1 MEKTLTPIFVFAAGL
16 LLASRAAPRWALR
29 RPALMGVLVA
39 ALTAWGLIALRGLPV
54 ELMPNAAS
62 ETVTVSVAVRG
73 GMAPTDVETL
83 IVRPLESALGDLPR
97 LKSLFSNAKKDRG
110 AVTLDFHPG
119 VDMKRVT
126 AEVHERVDRAL
137 ARLPSE
143 IEKPVIAHFE
153 ENDAPVYIAAITS
166 ERLSSE
172 EVRRL
177 VDERIKDA
185 LLRAPGVANVEVGGG
200 REGKILV
207 ELDRARLVAY
217 RLSPHKVTALL
228 GRRNVAVQVGSVE
241 SATRVAPVRVAGR
254 FKGVGDIGKVVVGRD
269 AGGGTILLENIAV
282 VRDSYL
288 EPESL
293 SRLNGQAAVSLY
305 IQKESGANTLRTVRE
320 VEKALDAAWRALP
333 VDRGGLRRV
342 VVSNQ
347 AQGITTAVVAVRV
360 SLVCGVL
367 LILLALCL
375 FESERR
381 STQRVAGGA
390 LGFLLVLMVGGA
402 LFKVGDAP
410 LEPLYL
416 ILLAVF
422 LFTAFFDPDVRPGLI
437 VAGSMPLSAL
447 FCFLLFQACGITL
460 NVMSLFGLALGM
472 GMLVDNATVVYE
484 NLTHKN
490 LGPPGPAARERALA
504 GTEEMVTPLIGA
516 TITNAIVFVPFLFL
530 SKDIQDMFTDVA
542 AAVGASLFASLGV
555 SLTVVP
561 LLTAGIPLRGA
572 PRWPAVLIRWGEKAA
587 RAGGRLAGG
596 WDYCKG
602 KGASLVAA
610 ARGRIEKWGEWV
622 AAMWRRRRSPALENL
637 LPLELAGLFLLLF
650 GGLWWAGGRGGA
662 KAVFLA
668 AAVATTAAGFMALRN
683 YARHWPSVL
692 RHRGAVLSAALL
704 LAATST
710 LVLFKATERDF
721 QTSGALDEFVVFVE
735 LSSGAKLDVSNAVVA
750 DIEGVLARDP
760 EVAPAVLTAVSRI
773 EGWSSK
779 VYVTLVP
786 RAERR
791 WTTEQ
796 VRDLLREKLK
806 NVGRDRDGNAFVHF
820 SSPRTGQEIGVRL
833 LGPDYAVLEELAQRV
848 SSELGKI
855 KGLAD
860 VKMRYRPGR
869 PEVLAVVDQERAAR
883 AGLSTES
890 VAETA
895 HALMR
900 GLRATLYRSGARQTE
915 TIVRLR
921 QEDRA
926 NLDALAD
933 LPVLTRGGSVRLGEV
948 ASLRMSQMPNEIYRE
963 NKERFIEVTAN
974 REGLSLGRAAEEI
987 QKALDRMEFPLE
999 YRAVLE
1005 GGVRDMARALAQLT
1019 GGVLVMVFLVYLV
1032 LVVLFESLLE
1042 PLVIM
1047 STVPLCLIGVAAG
1060 LILFGIPLTT
1070 GVLVGVMMLAGVVVN
1085 NAIMLLDHL
1094 NGRTDS
1100 RRPLGERLLEAARS
1114 RMRPI
1119 FLTAG
1124 SAVLGF
1130 LPMMLD
1136 TSEAGALWRPLAVAM
1151 VFGLLTSTVL
1161 TLFVT
1166 PALTYFL
1173 LEDLPRRLRVFFPEA
1188 KKPTAPTEPAVG

>member
-1 MEKTLTPIFVFAAGL
+1 MEKSLTPIFVFAAVML
-16 LLASRAAPRWALR
+16 LTARAAPRWALR

-62 ETVTVSVAVRG
+62 ETVTVSVSVRG
-73 GMAPTDVETL
+73 GMAPMDVETL

-97 LKSLFSNAKKDRG
+97 LKSLFANAKKDRG
-110 AVTLDFHPG
+110 SVTLDFHPG

-126 AEVHERVDRAL
+126 AEVHERVDHAL

-153 ENDAPVYIAAITS
+153 ENDAPIYIAAITS

-177 VDERIKDA
+177 VDERVKDA
-185 LLRAPGVANVEVGGG
+185 LLRVPGVANVEVGGG

-207 ELDRARLVAY
+207 ELDRGRLVAY
-217 RLSPHKVTALL
+217 GLSPHRVTALL

-241 SATRVAPVRVAGR
+241 SAARVAPVRVAGR
-254 FKGVGDIGKVVVGRD
+254 FKGVGDIGKVVVGQD
-269 AGGGTILLENIAV
+269 AGGGTILLENVAV

-293 SRLNGQAAVSLY
+293 SRLNGKAAVSLY
-305 IQKESGANTLRTVRE
+305 IQKESGANTLRTVGG
-320 VEKALDAAWRALP
+320 VEKALDAVWRGLP
-333 VDRGGLRRV
+333 VDRGGLKRV

-347 AQGITTAVVAVRV
+347 AQGILTAVVSVRV

-375 FESERR
+375 FESERAA
-381 STQRVAGGA
+381 TKKVAGSA
-390 LGFLLVLMVGGA
+390 LGLMLLLMIGGA

-416 ILLAVF
+416 VLLVGF
-422 LFTAFFDPDVRPGLI
+422 LVTAFFDPDVRPGLV

-447 FCFLLFQACGITL
+447 FCFLLFQACGITV
-460 NVMSLFGLALGM
+460 NVMSLFGLALGL

-490 LGPPGPAARERALA
+490 LGPPGPAAREKALA
-504 GTEEMVTPLIGA
+504 GTQEMVTPLIGA

-561 LLTAGIPLRGA
+561 LLTAGVPLKGQ
-572 PRWPAVLIRWGEKAA
+572 PRWPSVVRGLWARMA
-587 RAGGRLAGG
+587 RARARWFEGWGRFNERF
-596 WDYCKG
+596 KV
-602 KGASLVAA
+602 VAA
-610 ARGRIEKWGEWV
+610 SVQQQTMEWSRS
-622 AAMWRRRRSPALENL
+622 AAGWWSRHRSPALENL
-637 LPLELAGLFLLLF
+637 LPMEVMVLFALLF

-662 KAVFLA
+662 KTVFFIGA
-668 AAVATTAAGFMALRN
+668 AAVTTLGFLALRD
-683 YARHWPSVL
+683 YARFWPSVL
-692 RHRGAVLSAALL
+692 RHRGAVLVATLL
-704 LAATST
+704 LAVTST

-735 LSSGAKLDVSNAVVA
+735 LSSGAKLDVSNAVVT
-750 DIEGVLARDP
+750 DIERVLASDP
-760 EVAPAVLTAVSRI
+760 EIAPAVLTAVSRV

-791 WTTEQ
+791 RTTEQ
-796 VRDLLREKLK
+796 VRDLLRVKLK

-848 SSELGKI
+848 STELGKI

-869 PEVLAVVDQERAAR
+869 PEVLAVVDQDRAAR
-883 AGLSTES
+883 AGLSTKS
-890 VAETA
+890 VAETV

-933 LPVLTRGGSVRLGEV
+933 LPVLTRTGSVRLGEV
-948 ASLRMSQMPNEIYRE
+948 ASLRMSKMPNEIYRE

-974 REGLSLGRAAEEI
+974 RDALSLGRAAEEI
-987 QKALDRMEFPLE
+987 QKVLDGMEFPME

-1019 GGVLVMVFLVYLV
+1019 VGVLVMVFLVYLV
-1032 LVVLFESLLE
+1032 LVVLFESILE

-1094 NGRTDS
+1094 NGRTD
-1100 RRPLGERLLEAARS
+1100 RGRPLGDRLLDAARS

-1166 PALTYFL
+1166 PTLTYFL
-1173 LEDLPRRLRVFFPEA
+1173 LEDMPRRLRNILPTTG
-1188 KKPTAPTEPAVG
+1188 KPTPQGI

>member
-1 MEKTLTPIFVFAAGL
+1 MEKSLTPIFVFAAGL

-29 RPALMGVLVA
+29 RPALVGVLAA
-39 ALTAWGLIALRGLPV
+39 ALTAWGLISLKNLPV

-83 IVRPLESALGDLPR
+83 IVRPLEGVLGDLPR

-110 AVTLDFHPG
+110 SVTLDFHPG

-137 ARLPSE
+137 ARLPAE

-166 ERLSSE
+166 ERLTSE
-172 EVRRL
+172 EMRRL
-177 VDERIKDA
+177 VDERVKDA
-185 LLRAPGVANVEVGGG
+185 LLRVPGVANVEVGGG

-207 ELDRARLVAY
+207 ELDRGRLVAY
-217 RLSPHKVTALL
+217 GLTPHKVTSLL

-241 SATRVAPVRVAGR
+241 SAARVAPVRIAGR
-254 FKGVGDIGKVVVGRD
+254 FKGVGEIGKVVVGRD
-269 AGGGTILLENIAV
+269 PSGGTVLLENIAT

-293 SRLNGQAAVSLY
+293 SRLNGQSAVSLY
-305 IQKESGANTLRTVRE
+305 IQKESGANTLRTVRG
-320 VEKALDAAWRALP
+320 VEKALDFAWRQLP
-333 VDRGGLRRV
+333 VERDGLRRV

-347 AQGITTAVVAVRV
+347 AQGILYAVLSVRV

-375 FESERR
+375 FESERPL
-381 STQRVAGGA
+381 TKRVAGTTLAA
-390 LGFLLVLMVGGA
+390 LVSLMAAGA

-410 LEPLYL
+410 LEPLFL
-416 ILLAVF
+416 VLLSAF
-422 LFTAFFDPDVRPGLI
+422 LVAALFDPDVRPGLI

-484 NLTHKN
+484 NLSHKN
-490 LGPPGPAARERALA
+490 LGPAGPAARDKALA

-530 SKDIQDMFTDVA
+530 SKDIQNMFTDVA
-542 AAVGASLFASLGV
+542 AAVGASLFASLGI

-561 LLTAGIPLRGA
+561 LLTASVPLKGD
-572 PRWPAVLIRWGEKAA
+572 PRWPGVFVRAWVRAEAA
-587 RAGGRLAGG
+587 RRFFGQRWTIVAMAASRWKEQGKAFCDRGVDRL
-596 WDYCKG
+596 
-602 KGASLVAA
+602 GAF
-610 ARGRIEKWGEWV
+610 
-622 AAMWRRRRSPALENL
+622 WRRKRSPVWEDFLPVELLAL
-637 LPLELAGLFLLLF
+637 FVLLF
-650 GGLWWAGGRGGA
+650 AGLWWAGGRGGA
-662 KAVFLA
+662 KIIFFVSA
-668 AAVATTAAGFMALRN
+668 AGVTAAGFWALRD
-683 YARHWPSVL
+683 YGRHWASLL
-692 RHRGAVLSAALL
+692 RHRGAVLMGAAV
-704 LAATST
+704 LAVGAV

-721 QTSGALDEFVVFVE
+721 QTSGELDEFVVFVE
-735 LSSGAKLDVSNAVVA
+735 LSSGAKLEVSNAVVA
-750 DIEGVLARDP
+750 DIERVVAQDHDI
-760 EVAPAVLTAVSRI
+760 APAVRTAVSRI

-786 RAERR
+786 RAQRR

-833 LGPDYAVLEELAQRV
+833 LGPDYAVLEDLAQRL
-848 SSELGKI
+848 SSELSKV
-855 KGLAD
+855 KGLSD

-869 PEVLAVVDQERAAR
+869 PEVLAVVDQDRAAR

-933 LPVLTRGGSVRLGEV
+933 LPVLTRAGTVRLGEV
-948 ASLRMSQMPNEIYRE
+948 ADLRMSKMPNEIFRD

-974 REGLSLGRAAEEI
+974 REDLSLGRAAEEI
-987 QKALDRMEFPLE
+987 QRVLDGMEFPFQ
-999 YRAVLE
+999 YRAALE
-1005 GGVRDMARALAQLT
+1005 GGVREMARALAQLT

-1032 LVVLFESLLE
+1032 LVVLFESMLE
-1042 PLVIM
+1042 PFVIM
-1047 STVPLCLIGVAAG
+1047 STVPLCLIGVAGG
-1060 LILFGIPLTT
+1060 LILFGVPLTT
-1070 GVLVGVMMLAGVVVN
+1070 GVLVGIMMLAGVVVN
-1085 NAIMLLDHL
+1085 NAIMLLDHF
-1094 NGRTDS
+1094 NGRTDA
-1100 RRPLGERLLEAARS
+1100 RRPLGERLLEATRS

-1151 VFGLLTSTVL
+1151 VFGLLTSTVF

-1166 PALTYFL
+1166 PALTFVL
-1173 LEDLPRRLRVFFPEA
+1173 LEDLPRRARDVFPSLFPA
-1188 KKPTAPTEPAVG
+1188 ARPSTES